1 MKFYE
6 ISETCF
12 LCGRQGQLA
21 HHHLI
26 GGPFRSKSDKLDLVV
41 PLCPDC
47 HRKAHADRTTMLQL
61 RRYAELTML
70 QKGWTV
76 EDWIREFGKNYIT

>member
-1 MKFYE
+1 
-6 ISETCF
+6 
-12 LCGRQGQLA
+12 
-21 HHHLI
+21 
-26 GGPFRSKSDKLDLVV
+26 
-41 PLCPDC
+41 
-47 HRKAHADRTTMLQL
+47 MLQL

>member
-6 ISETCF
+6 IQETCF

-26 GGPFRSKSDKLDLVV
+26 GGPFRSKSDKLGLVV

-47 HRKAHADRTTMLQL
+47 HGKAHANRATMLQL

-70 QKGWTV
+70 GKGWTV
-76 EDWIREFGKNYIT
+76 EDWIREFGKNYIA